1 MNEEERKI
9 ISLIQS
15 MPVNYL
21 RVSVDSLKNREY
33 ETVINIISLIRE
45 KFNRNPDLHISVDMD
60 ALDRVEHILK
70 QLVWKALKTCQKI

>member
-1 MNEEERKI
+1 MNKEERKI

-21 RVSVDSLKNREY
+21 RASVDSLKNREY

-45 KFNRNPDLHISVDMD
+45 KFNRNPDLYISMDMD
-60 ALDRVEHILK
+60 ALDRAEHILK
-70 QLVWKALKTCQKI
+70 QLV

>member
-70 QLVWKALKTCQKI
+70 

>member
-1 MNEEERKI
+1 MNEEEQKI

-15 MPVNYL
+15 MPVNCL
-21 RVSVDSLKNREY
+21 RASVDSLKNREY

-70 QLVWKALKTCQKI
+70 QLV

>member
-15 MPVNYL
+15 MPVNHL
-21 RVSVDSLKNREY
+21 RASVDSLKNREY

-70 QLVWKALKTCQKI
+70 QL

>member
-21 RVSVDSLKNREY
+21 RASVDSLKNREY
-33 ETVINIISLIRE
+33 EIVINITSLIRE

-60 ALDRVEHILK
+60 ALNRAEHILK
-70 QLVWKALKTCQKI
+70 QLV

>member
-1 MNEEERKI
+1 MNEEEQKI

-70 QLVWKALKTCQKI
+70 QLV

>member
-70 QLVWKALKTCQKI
+70 QLI

>member
-9 ISLIQS
+9 ISLIQA

-21 RVSVDSLKNREY
+21 RASVDSLKNREY

-70 QLVWKALKTCQKI
+70 QLV

>member
-70 QLVWKALKTCQKI
+70 QLV

>member
-45 KFNRNPDLHISVDMD
+45 KFNRNHDLHISVDMD

-70 QLVWKALKTCQKI
+70 QLI

>member
-70 QLVWKALKTCQKI
+70 KKN